1 MDYLSIWPFFAGMA
15 LLLVIVGTPLFAALD
30 APAGAERV
38 TTLDGLRGYL
48 ALAVVFHHGAIYHF
62 YLETGAWQLPPSRFY
77 ALAGPMGVALFFMIT
92 GYLFWGRLVRGGGVL
107 DWRGLYVGRVFR
119 LGPLY
124 LLAVGIMFAVIFAST
139 GLVLNVSV
147 WELARQIGSW
157 LILGVIKGPKL
168 NGFEHTEQI
177 LAGVTWTLRYEWL
190 FYFSLPLL
198 AWLLRKGYRH
208 LPLASLIVALPALV
222 LLFIPPNRDVY
233 ATVLFGLGMLA
244 ASLQQAGLAVR
255 MPDGAA
261 SVVVLGLLGAVM
273 FFDTA
278 YQTAPM
284 LLMGAAFCLIANGC
298 TVFGLLTL
306 RPAYRLGAISY
317 GIYLLQGLAL
327 AAFFRPDAM
336 RAYGLSSPL
345 AHWSLV
351 AASLLLLL
359 VGSALAHVLLER
371 PGIAFGKV
379 VARRH
384 RG

>member
-15 LLLVIVGTPLFAALD
+15 LLLLIVATPLFAALD

-48 ALAVVFHHGAIYHF
+48 ALAVVFHHGAIYHG
-62 YLETGAWQLPPSRFY
+62 YLESGAWQLPPSHFY

-92 GYLFWGRLVRGGGVL
+92 GYLFWGRLVSAGGML
-107 DWRGLYVGRVFR
+107 DWRSLYIGRVFR
-119 LGPLY
+119 LGPVY
-124 LLAVGIMFAVIFAST
+124 FLAVGIMFAVIFAST

-147 WELARQIGSW
+147 WELARQVGSW

-198 AWLLRKGYRH
+198 AWALRKGYRH
-208 LPLASLIVALPALV
+208 LPLAGLIVALPALV

-233 ATVLFGLGMLA
+233 ATVLFGLGMLT

-255 MPDGAA
+255 LPDGLA
-261 SVVVLGLLGAVM
+261 SVVVLGLLGSVL

-336 RAYGLSSPL
+336 RAYGLSSPW

-359 VGSALAHVLLER
+359 AGSALAHVLLER

-379 VARRH
+379 VDRRY
-384 RG
+384 RR

>member
-15 LLLVIVGTPLFAALD
+15 LLLVIVTTPLFSALD

-48 ALAVVFHHGAIYHF
+48 ALAVVFHHGAIYHG
-62 YLETGAWQLPPSRFY
+62 YLEGGAWQLPPSRFY

-147 WELARQIGSW
+147 WDLARQIGSW

-255 MPDGAA
+255 VPDGGA
-261 SVVVLGLLGAVM
+261 SVVVLGLLGAVL

>member
-1 MDYLSIWPFFAGMA
+1 MDYLSIWPFFVGLAI
-15 LLLVIVGTPLFAALD
+15 LLVIVGTPLFAALD
-30 APAGAERV
+30 TPAEAERV

-92 GYLFWGRLVRGGGVL
+92 GYLFWGRLVRAEGVL

-139 GLVLNVSV
+139 GLVLNVSPL
-147 WELARQIGSW
+147 ELARQIGSW

-168 NGFEHTEQI
+168 NGYENTEQI

-208 LPLASLIVALPALV
+208 LTLAALLVAVPAVV
-222 LLFIPPNRDVY
+222 LLIIPPNRDVY
-233 ATVLFGLGMLA
+233 ATVLFALGMLA
-244 ASLQQAGLAVR
+244 ASLQQKGWAVRLPDGLAS
-255 MPDGAA
+255 GA
-261 SVVVLGLLGAVM
+261 VLALLGSVL
-273 FFDTA
+273 FFDSA
-278 YQTAPM
+278 YQTVPM

-298 TVFGLLTL
+298 SVFRLLSL
-306 RPAYRLGAISY
+306 RAAHRLGAISY

-327 AAFFRPDAM
+327 AVFFRPEAV

-351 AASLLLLL
+351 AASLLLLV

-371 PGIAFGKV
+371 PGIALGKTI
-379 VARRH
+379 ARRY
-384 RG
+384 RA

>member
-15 LLLVIVGTPLFAALD
+15 LLLVIVATPLFSALD

-38 TTLDGLRGYL
+38 TTLDGLRGFL
-48 ALAVVFHHGAIYHF
+48 ALAVVFHHGAIYHV

-147 WELARQIGSW
+147 WDLARQIGSW

-208 LPLASLIVALPALV
+208 LTLALLLVAVPALV

-255 MPDGAA
+255 LPDRFA
-261 SVVVLGLLGAVM
+261 SVLVLGLLGAVM

-336 RAYGLSSPL
+336 RAYGLSSPW

-371 PGIAFGKV
+371 QGIAFGKV